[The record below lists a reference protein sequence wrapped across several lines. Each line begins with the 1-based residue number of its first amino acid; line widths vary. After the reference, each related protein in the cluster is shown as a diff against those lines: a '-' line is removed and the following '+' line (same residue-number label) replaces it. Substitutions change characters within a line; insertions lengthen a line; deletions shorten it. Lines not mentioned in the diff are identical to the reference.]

1 MPEPGEAKPETTGT
15 NKVSITKE
23 MTTGEVT
30 EIYPATREVFSKHFG
45 KSCFDCPAFG
55 TEDVNLACMMHNTD
69 VEMFATPEEAKAWV
83 IANTN
88 LVEKTPWEFII
99 READLEWTSI
109 VWWIDENEYLI
120 IQ

>member
-1 MPEPGEAKPETTGT
+1 MQEPEKDLPETAKT

-30 EIYPATREVFSKHFG
+30 EKYPATREVFSKHFG

-69 VEMFATPEEAKAWV
+69 VEMFVNELIEAAQKEIDSKA
-83 IANTN
+83 
-88 LVEKTPWEFII
+88 
-99 READLEWTSI
+99 S
-109 VWWIDENEYLI
+109 
-120 IQ
+120 